1 MQMGL
6 QTNEW
11 DYKQRKNDIAN
22 NANGIANN
30 LLQYKARST
39 VGVQAKPIFSE
50 TPHFEEF
57 CFSTNNMNSVTV
69 RDSSSESLIFGYVRP
84 AASCD
89 VKF

>member
-39 VGVQAKPIFSE
+39 
-50 TPHFEEF
+50 
-57 CFSTNNMNSVTV
+57 
-69 RDSSSESLIFGYVRP
+69 
-84 AASCD
+84 
-89 VKF
+89 